1 VRVDERVDDEADAE
15 AGRLLMS
22 DDEEDDLGRIIR
34 ENIRE
39 WQSGRYWR
47 DKSVGECGRIRDVL
61 TAAGRDVRDLRS
73 RPETDQ
79 PPDCEGTINGQW
91 CAIEDTELVHEPT
104 MKRSIK
110 AKRERS
116 EGKDPKKPEA
126 YFWWEQTS
134 LLDALQQRI
143 TKKDEGA
150 GRSKGGPYARYM
162 LVMWTEETFLYRDVV
177 QKFLEGAC
185 FRSTHITDAFLS
197 LAYHPSA
204 DGQGGGEPLFE
215 LPLVKA

>member
-1 VRVDERVDDEADAE
+1 
-15 AGRLLMS
+15 MS

-34 ENIRE
+34 DNTRE

-47 DKSVGECGRIRDVL
+47 DRSVGERGRIRGVL

-91 CAIEDTELVHEPT
+91 CAIEDTELAHLAT

-126 YFWWEQTS
+126 YFVWEQAS

-143 TKKDEGA
+143 TEKDEDA
-150 GRSKGGPYARYM
+150 ERSKGGPYARYM
-162 LVMWTEETFLYRDVV
+162 LVIWTEETFLHRDVV

-185 FRSTHITDAFLS
+185 FQSTHITDAFLS
-197 LAYHPSA
+197 LAYHPNASA
-204 DGQGGGEPLFE
+204 GGRGEYPLFP
-215 LPLVKA
+215 LPLVQV